1 MWTDT
6 YKTTS
11 EDYFIPSDRSDS
23 GITSPYNQ
31 QHSDDFT
38 HCDLPVWW
46 CLNNKNNFIRL
57 TFNVF
62 LFGLQSIERI
72 QHDDI
77 RKRIL
82 VMTKKPCLDEEDK
95 VCLLQ
100 IFSLLTNLEAMSQ
113 EQNMASV
120 EDASLGYDVSCSKL

>member
-1 MWTDT
+1 M
-6 YKTTS
+6 
-11 EDYFIPSDRSDS
+11 YF
-23 GITSPYNQ
+23 
-31 QHSDDFT
+31 
-38 HCDLPVWW
+38 
-46 CLNNKNNFIRL
+46 
-57 TFNVF
+57 
-62 LFGLQSIERI
+62 QSIERV

-113 EQNMASV
+113 EQNMSV
-120 EDASLGYDVSCSKL
+120 EDDACPGYAVSQVI